1 MIGACLLNGVC
12 FLYLA
17 CVLLEDASMIEDQ
30 EQFEEDHQDFCE
42 EGKWTSFLAF
52 LFDPKSS

>member
-1 MIGACLLNGVC
+1 MVYV

-17 CVLLEDASMIEDQ
+17 CVLLEDASVKEDQ
-30 EQFEEDHQDFCE
+30 EQLEEDPQDLCD
-42 EGKWTSFLAF
+42 EGKLTSSPTF